1 MKFGNRAARASA
13 CQVVGCMLGG
23 NFSWEEDAVIMNDL
37 KRQLATWIDDDR
49 EPIIGFLCD
58 FVRAK
63 SPNPPGDTT
72 LAAAHLTR
80 FFEAHALPFRVI
92 APQPTMPNIVGS
104 FEGAKPGPHLVLNG
118 HIDVFPAD
126 ERNER
131 WTYGPWS
138 GTIADGK
145 IYGRGVADMKAGTS
159 ASVFTY
165 YYLYRVRDHL
175 KGRLTLTAVS
185 DEETFG
191 PWGARYLMERHPEV
205 HGDCLLNGEP
215 SSPLTIRFGEKGPLW
230 LKFTVRTKGA
240 HGAYTHLSPSA
251 TKIAARLI
259 LDLEDLTALH
269 PSVPVDIADA
279 LAGAAAAIDEAQG
292 PGAKDIVQR
301 VTVNIGVIQ
310 GGQKVN
316 MVPGTCWF
324 EADIRVP
331 SGLGRDEV
339 LAKIRQIL
347 AGYPEATVE
356 EINYSAPSVC
366 DPNHEMVGI
375 LRANARALGRP
386 DPTPIVSLGGTDAR
400 LWRQRGIPGLVHGPF
415 PRGMAQADEHV
426 EIEEYLHIVRMHVLS
441 AFDYLSR

>member
-1 MKFGNRAARASA
+1 MS
-13 CQVVGCMLGG
+13 
-23 NFSWEEDAVIMNDL
+23 DL
-37 KRQLATWIDDDR
+37 KRQLLEWIDDDR
-49 EPIIGFLCD
+49 DTIVAFLCD

-72 LAAAHLTR
+72 LAAAHVTR
-80 FFEAHALPFRVI
+80 FLEARGLPFRVI
-92 APQPTMPNIVGS
+92 APEPTMPNIVAS
-104 FEGAKPGPHLVLNG
+104 FEGAGAGHHLVLNG
-118 HIDVFPAD
+118 HMDVFPAD
-126 ERNER
+126 EANER
-131 WTYGPWS
+131 WTHGPWS

-159 ASVFTY
+159 ASIFTY
-165 YYLYRVRDHL
+165 AYLHRIREHL

-191 PWGARYLMERHPEV
+191 PWGARYLMEHHPEV

-230 LKFTVRTKGA
+230 LRFTVRTRGA

-251 TKIAARLI
+251 TKIAARI
-259 LDLEDLTALH
+259 IVDLESLTALE
-269 PSVPVDIADA
+269 PSVSPEVADA

-292 PGAKDIVQR
+292 AGAKDIVQR
-301 VTVNIGVIQ
+301 VTVNIGVIH
-310 GGQKVN
+310 GGVKVN
-316 MVPGTCWF
+316 IVPGTCSF
-324 EADIRVP
+324 EADIRLP
-331 SGLGRDEV
+331 SGLGRDVVMARVRE
-339 LAKIRQIL
+339 IL
-347 AGYPEATVE
+347 TRHPEASVE
-356 EINYSAPSVC
+356 EINFSAPSVC
-366 DPNHEMVGI
+366 DPNHPMVGI

-426 EIEEYLHIVRMHVLS
+426 EIEEFLHIVRMHVLS
-441 AFDYLSR
+441 SFDYLSRA

>member
-1 MKFGNRAARASA
+1 M
-13 CQVVGCMLGG
+13 
-23 NFSWEEDAVIMNDL
+23 DDL
-37 KRQLATWIDDDR
+37 KRQLAKWIDQDR
-49 EPIIGFLCD
+49 DSIIGFLCD

-72 LAAAHLTR
+72 LAAAHITR
-80 FFEAHALPFRVI
+80 FLEAQGLPFRVI
-92 APQPTMPNIVGS
+92 APQPTMPNIVGT
-104 FEGAKPGPHLVLNG
+104 FEGRAPGHHLVLNG

-126 ERNER
+126 EQNER
-131 WTYGPWS
+131 WTHGPWS
-138 GTIADGK
+138 GAIADGK

-159 ASVFTY
+159 ASIFTY
-165 YYLYRVRDHL
+165 AYLYRIREHV

-191 PWGARYLMERHPEV
+191 PWGARYLMEHHPEI

-230 LKFTVRTKGA
+230 LRFTTRTRGA

-259 LDLEDLTALH
+259 VDLEELTTLEPA
-269 PSVPVDIADA
+269 VPIDIADA

-301 VTVNIGVIQ
+301 VTVNIGVIH

-324 EADIRVP
+324 EADVRLP
-331 SGLGRDEV
+331 PGMSKEAV
-339 LAKIRQIL
+339 LAKVRQIL
-347 AGYPEATVE
+347 ERYPDTTME
-356 EINYSAPSVC
+356 ELNFSAPSVC

-375 LRANARALGRP
+375 LRANAKALGRP
-386 DPTPIVSLGGTDAR
+386 DPAPILSLGGTDAR

-441 AFDYLSR
+441 AYDYLSRAS

>member
-1 MKFGNRAARASA
+1 MDDPRG
-13 CQVVGCMLGG
+13 
-23 NFSWEEDAVIMNDL
+23 
-37 KRQLATWIDDDR
+37 QLMRWIEADR
-49 EPIIGFLCD
+49 EKIIHFLCD

-72 LAAAHLTR
+72 LAAAHLIR
-80 FFEAHALPFRVI
+80 FLEAHALPFHVV
-92 APQPTMPNIVGS
+92 APQPRMPNIVGS
-104 FEGAKPGPHLVLNG
+104 FEGARPGRHLVLNG

-126 ERNER
+126 EENER
-131 WTYGPWS
+131 WTHGPWS

-145 IYGRGVADMKAGTS
+145 VYGRGVADMKAGTS
-159 ASVFTY
+159 ASVFAY
-165 YYLYRVRDHL
+165 HYLYRVRDHW

-191 PWGARYLMERHPEV
+191 PWGARFLMEHHPEV

-259 LDLEDLTALH
+259 LDLEQLTTLQPA
-269 PSVPVDIADA
+269 VPVEVADA

-292 PGAKDIVQR
+292 PGAKDIVQA
-301 VTVNIGVIQ
+301 VTLNIGVIQ
-310 GGQKVN
+310 GGLKVN
-316 MVPGTCWF
+316 IVPGTCWF

-331 SGLGRDEV
+331 PGLGKDEV
-339 LAKIRQIL
+339 LAQVRRIL
-347 AGYPEATVE
+347 AGYPHATME
-356 EINYSAPSVC
+356 EINYSAPSAG
-366 DPNHEMVGI
+366 DPDHEMVRI
-375 LRANARALGRP
+375 LRDNARALGRP
-386 DPTPIVSLGGTDAR
+386 APVPIVSLGGTDAR

-426 EIEEYLHIVRMHVLS
+426 EIEEYLHVVRMHVLS

>member
-1 MKFGNRAARASA
+1 
-13 CQVVGCMLGG
+13 MLGG
-23 NFSWEEDAVIMNDL
+23 DFPGKEDAVMSEL
-37 KRQLATWIDDDR
+37 KRQLATWIDEDR
-49 EPIIGFLCD
+49 ETIVGFLCD

-72 LAAAHLTR
+72 LAAAHVTR
-80 FFEAHALPFRVI
+80 FLQAHGLPFRVI
-92 APQPTMPNIVGS
+92 APQATMPNIVGS
-104 FEGAKPGPHLVLNG
+104 FEGGAPGRHLVLNG
-118 HIDVFPAD
+118 HMDVFPAD
-126 ERNER
+126 EANER

-138 GTIADGK
+138 GAIADGK

-159 ASVFTY
+159 ASIFTY
-165 YYLYRVRDHL
+165 CYLHRIREHL

-191 PWGARYLMERHPEV
+191 PWGARYLMEHHPEV

-230 LKFTVRTKGA
+230 LRFTTRTKGA
-240 HGAYTHLSPSA
+240 HGAYTHLTPSA

-259 LDLEDLTALH
+259 LELEELTTLQ
-269 PSVPVDIADA
+269 PSVPIEIADA

-301 VTVNIGVIQ
+301 VTVNIGVIH

-316 MVPGTCWF
+316 MVPGTCAF
-324 EADIRVP
+324 EADVRLP
-331 SGLGRDEV
+331 PGLGKEEV
-339 LAKIRQIL
+339 LAKIHRIL
-347 AGYPEATVE
+347 AGYPATAME
-356 EINYSAPSVC
+356 EINYSAPTAG
-366 DPNHEMVGI
+366 DPDHEMIGI

-386 DPTPIVSLGGTDAR
+386 DPAPIISLGGTDAR

-426 EIEEYLHIVRMHVLS
+426 EIEEYLHVVRMHVLS
-441 AFDYLSR
+441 AFDYLS

>member
-1 MKFGNRAARASA
+1 MG
-13 CQVVGCMLGG
+13 
-23 NFSWEEDAVIMNDL
+23 DL
-37 KRQLATWIDDDR
+37 KRQLLKWIDEDR
-49 EPIIGFLCD
+49 ETIINFLCD

-72 LAAAHLTR
+72 LAAAHITR
-80 FFEAHALPFRVI
+80 FLEAQGLPYRVI
-92 APQPTMPNIVGS
+92 APQPTMPNIVGT
-104 FEGAKPGPHLVLNG
+104 FEGRASGKHLVLNG
-118 HIDVFPAD
+118 HIDVFPVD
-126 ERNER
+126 EQNER
-131 WTYGPWS
+131 WTHGPWS
-138 GTIADGK
+138 GAIADGK

-159 ASVFTY
+159 ASIFTY
-165 YYLYRVRDHL
+165 AYLYRIREHL

-191 PWGARYLMERHPEV
+191 PWGARYLMEHHPEV

-230 LKFTVRTKGA
+230 LRLTTRTRGA
-240 HGAYTHLSPSA
+240 HGAYTHLTPSA

-259 LDLEDLTALH
+259 VDLEELTTLEPA
-269 PSVPVDIADA
+269 VPIDIADA

-292 PGAKDIVQR
+292 AGAKDIVQR
-301 VTVNIGVIQ
+301 VTLNIGVIH

-324 EADIRVP
+324 EADVRLP
-331 SGLGRDEV
+331 PGMSKETV
-339 LAKIRQIL
+339 LAKVRQIL
-347 AGYPEATVE
+347 VRYPETTME
-356 EINYSAPSVC
+356 EINFSAPSAC

-375 LRANARALGRP
+375 LRANAKALGRP
-386 DPTPIVSLGGTDAR
+386 DPAPILSLGGTDAR

-441 AFDYLSR
+441 SFDYLSRAS